1 MIKNTIRSNSKLRMK
16 QNKKKKKKISNE
28 RVMKDETDHAFERYI
43 IQTTKKKINEDE
55 GMLVEGANG

>member
-43 IQTTKKKINEDE
+43 IQTTKKKSNDNK
-55 GMLVEGANG
+55 GMLVEDANG

>member
-1 MIKNTIRSNSKLRMK
+1 MIKNTNRSNAKVRMK
-16 QNKKKKKKISNE
+16 LNEKKKKISNE